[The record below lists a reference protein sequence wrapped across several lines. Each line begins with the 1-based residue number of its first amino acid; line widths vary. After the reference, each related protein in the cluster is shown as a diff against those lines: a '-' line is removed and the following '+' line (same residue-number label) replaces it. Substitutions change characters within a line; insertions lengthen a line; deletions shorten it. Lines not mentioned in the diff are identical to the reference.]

1 MKTIEHVVDLNT
13 LWLESSLTLYT
24 KWLPHFTTLACS
36 YHKTLLTG
44 WSKWLR

>member
-1 MKTIEHVVDLNT
+1 MKTIEYVADLNIQLLAT
-13 LWLESSLTLYT
+13 SLTLYT

-44 WSKWLR
+44 WSRLLP